1 MKKINIIIALLFVFC
16 CANAQN
22 AKNSILKNSPFKNT
36 FNSENVE
43 QSLRELSDIW
53 KADANGVSFVI
64 TVDSLPLSVK
74 EIIKYSKEYL
84 EEAYRPSKYEIETL
98 DDEKYLV
105 IGKGAFNNFESYAAF
120 PNQYTFNCE
129 HRIRIDAKQGR
140 ARLCFSMTD
149 YDIIKIN
156 GNKNERNLVKVKD
169 VSPVNANADT
179 SRKMY
184 NKAFLSMAKLAITT
198 LYDIKDMLKSKT
210 TIETVDW

>member
-36 FNSENVE
+36 FNFENVE
-43 QSLRELSDIW
+43 QSIRELSDIW

-64 TVDSLPLSVK
+64 TVDSLPLSPS

-149 YDIIKIN
+149 YDVIKIN

-169 VSPVNANADT
+169 VSPVNTNADT

>member
-1 MKKINIIIALLFVFC
+1 MVSYKAL
-16 CANAQN
+16 
-22 AKNSILKNSPFKNT
+22 NT
-36 FNSENVE
+36 Y
-43 QSLRELSDIW
+43 I
-53 KADANGVSFVI
+53 
-64 TVDSLPLSVK
+64 
-74 EIIKYSKEYL
+74 
-84 EEAYRPSKYEIETL
+84 EIETL

-129 HRIRIDAKQGR
+129 HHIRIDAKQGR
-140 ARLCFSMTD
+140 ARLCFNMTD

-169 VSPVNANADT
+169 VSPVNTNADT

-184 NKAFLSMAKLAITT
+184 NKAFLLMAKLAITT

-210 TIETVDW
+210 TMETLDW

>member
-43 QSLRELSDIW
+43 QSIRELSDIW

-64 TVDSLPLSVK
+64 TVDSLPLSPS

-149 YDIIKIN
+149 YDVIKIN

-169 VSPVNANADT
+169 VSPVNTNADT

>member
-1 MKKINIIIALLFVFC
+1 MKKINIIITLLFVFC

-43 QSLRELSDIW
+43 QSIRELSDIW

-64 TVDSLPLSVK
+64 TVDSLPLSPS

-129 HRIRIDAKQGR
+129 HHIRIDAKQGR

-169 VSPVNANADT
+169 VSPVNTNADT